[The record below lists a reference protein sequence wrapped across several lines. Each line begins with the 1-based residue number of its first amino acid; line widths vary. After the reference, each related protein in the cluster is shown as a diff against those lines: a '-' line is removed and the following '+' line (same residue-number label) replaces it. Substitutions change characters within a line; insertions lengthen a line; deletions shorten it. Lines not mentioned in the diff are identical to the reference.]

1 LNVTLGSVTAALGQI
16 GLNGLTVSKDSK
28 LDRKTVRVKVLTEI
42 QWMALN
48 ALVLVSLF
56 LVNSV
61 TTALNPRTVKE
72 NSPKKKD
79 PALKQLLIAIGVI
92 GPSLVL
98 VLGIVILVIKLVRDN
113 VFVMGLQ
120 MIRKVILWIVLILDL
135 VMTLLV
141 IYPPPLLV
149 HVMDLLLKLF
159 LVMISLVVTGVI
171 LLNGLLVIKLV
182 VALVD
187 DLQYVPVCLDI
198 PQHLLMIVI
207 LILPINLATSMI
219 VPNLNLRMEVI
230 HFQLIATI
238 NMIAVIL
245 NQPMAIL
252 PTVTEEMM
260 MDINTHHLP
269 LKIVKVVNLQ
279 KLNHSHPILKIS
291 LNVSVLNPMKKKNV
305 IIRPVDSKN
314 ANGICGPN
322 GLNVI
327 NFATVLNSVDN
338 YASVEMI

>member
-56 LVNSV
+56 PVNSV

-149 HVMDLLLKLF
+149 LVMDLLLKLF

-207 LILPINLATSMI
+207 LIPINLATSMTI

-279 KLNHSHPILKIS
+279 KLNHSHLILKIS
-291 LNVSVLNPMKKKNV
+291 LNVSVFNPMKKKNV

-314 ANGICGPN
+314 ANGICGLN